1 MQWIIFATLGLA
13 IALVLINEFVFGG
26 RFMAS
31 SAVALSVGLLAIAA
45 AAAVTIPARY
55 RHKTRALVRD
65 LAIWICIL
73 ATVAIVYYVS
83 G

>member
-1 MQWIIFATLGLA
+1 MQWIIFAALA
-13 IALVLINEFVFGG
+13 LATALVLINEFVFGA

-65 LAIWICIL
+65 VAIWICIVG
-73 ATVAIVYYVS
+73 AVAIVYWTL